1 MVNFLVFGPPGSG
14 KGTQSGQLAKRFN
27 MVHLSTGDILRNE
40 IEIGSEL
47 GDSVKSKMAA
57 GELVPDDI
65 VIEMIAHR
73 IDSRGDALGFIFDGF
88 PRTIAQATAL
98 DSMLAERS
106 SCVSLMLVLEVD
118 QEELVKRL
126 NGRSDVSGRPDDAN
140 REVIEKR
147 IDLYRKITKPV
158 SRYYKE
164 RGKYRAINGMGEI
177 TDIFG
182 RLSVKIE
189 EFI

>member
-14 KGTQSGQLAKRFN
+14 KGTQSVQLAEKFN
-27 MVHLSTGDILRNE
+27 MVHVSTGDLLRNE

-47 GDSVKSKMAA
+47 GSKVKSKMAA

-65 VIEMIAHR
+65 VIEMIEHR
-73 IDSRGDALGFIFDGF
+73 IDSRGDAQGFIFDGF

-98 DSMLAERS
+98 DRMLAERS
-106 SCVSLMLVLEVD
+106 ACINLMLVLEVE
-118 QEELVKRL
+118 QEELIKRL

-140 REVIEKR
+140 REIIEKR
-147 IDLYRKITKPV
+147 IDLYREITKPV
-158 SRYYKE
+158 ARYYME
-164 RGKYRAINGMGEI
+164 RGKYCAINGMGEI
-177 TDIFG
+177 ADIFE

-189 EFI
+189 ELI